1 MGTPKVDYG
10 EYGICEECGN
20 KNTDNNWCLQCNS
33 QRFQQNFG
41 NWTSGNKDL
50 DEIIQELQSNCTTTH
65 SFVEWIPY
73 SKFEDIKYID
83 KGGFGKIYS
92 ANWKEGLIYRWNI
105 HRKKMERIGNYR
117 VALKSLNDSQ
127 NITTEFLNEFKNN
140 LKCQQGASSTII
152 LCCGITQDPETK
164 NYMFVMPFMEGGN
177 LRNFL
182 KSKFSKL
189 TWKDKLNNL
198 LWISSGLH
206 HMHDES
212 NLIHRDFHIGN
223 ILLHSHEYCLITDL
237 GLSKPIDETGI
248 SKDGKQK
255 VFGVIPYIAPEV
267 LSGDDNYSK
276 ASDIYGFA
284 MIMFELLTG
293 IPPFY
298 NIPHDKDLA
307 LKICNGCRPEIPSN
321 IVIPQLL
328 VDIMKRCWDAKS
340 DQRPTAKKLW
350 NDFCNYKSNI
360 EYEVKES
367 ELWKQIEECNRLNST
382 NPVDNN
388 NTNSSTSYEI
398 HPSAIYTSR
407 GFNFKNLPKPKNLN
421 ENDDENINEL
431 ITEDCLNEE
440 LNEIDNENSKE
451 QSNEELNEIDN
462 ENSKEQSSLPALVE
476 DFPVAQLSIYITKDG
491 VVYKNDVYKTIK
503 NNKQNKEHQLK
514 LMNKHLHQ
522 HPLIPTIEGQF
533 LSSNLIWTTAVQEI
547 YNFCRQNSLPW
558 LWYSSERWSLWF
570 RAGCNK
576 ISILKTNMFVEAPL
590 ESFKENLVTFII
602 VEQVIPHQQR
612 RFEQIFIVKREKS
625 NWRKSFKKEWKELST
640 RIVDVQFFDQIYRH
654 NQYPFLNSSFTCVN
668 NFKQSTFQISSTEN
682 ILDEDSKVYE
692 DMYRKLIDILKD
704 QQSKKNFKW
713 IKGIEKNFKPIEEM
727 LNEISVYKRR
737 KTMPRT
743 LKDHSQYIIF

>member
-10 EYGICEECGN
+10 EYGICEECEN

-127 NITTEFLNEFKNN
+127 NITNEFLNEFKNN

-177 LRNFL
+177 LRKFL

-212 NLIHRDFHIGN
+212 
-223 ILLHSHEYCLITDL
+223 
-237 GLSKPIDETGI
+237 LSKPVDETGI

-255 VFGVIPYIAPEV
+255 VFGVIPYIAPKV

-307 LKICNGCRPEIPSN
+307 LN
-321 IVIPQLL
+321 IY
-328 VDIMKRCWDAKS
+328 IMKRCWDAKS
-340 DQRPTAKKLW
+340 DQGPTAKKLW

-360 EYEVKES
+360 EYEAKES

-382 NPVDNN
+382 NPVDTN

-431 ITEDCLNEE
+431 ITEDCLITEE
-440 LNEIDNENSKE
+440 
-451 QSNEELNEIDN
+451 
-462 ENSKEQSSLPALVE
+462 
-476 DFPVAQLSIYITKDG
+476 F
-491 VVYKNDVYKTIK
+491 
-503 NNKQNKEHQLK
+503 
-514 LMNKHLHQ
+514 
-522 HPLIPTIEGQF
+522 
-533 LSSNLIWTTAVQEI
+533 
-547 YNFCRQNSLPW
+547 
-558 LWYSSERWSLWF
+558 
-570 RAGCNK
+570 
-576 ISILKTNMFVEAPL
+576 
-590 ESFKENLVTFII
+590 
-602 VEQVIPHQQR
+602 
-612 RFEQIFIVKREKS
+612 
-625 NWRKSFKKEWKELST
+625 
-640 RIVDVQFFDQIYRH
+640 
-654 NQYPFLNSSFTCVN
+654 
-668 NFKQSTFQISSTEN
+668 STE
-682 ILDEDSKVYE
+682 I
-692 DMYRKLIDILKD
+692 
-704 QQSKKNFKW
+704 
-713 IKGIEKNFKPIEEM
+713 P
-727 LNEISVYKRR
+727 
-737 KTMPRT
+737 
-743 LKDHSQYIIF
+743 